1 MKFNDLINLSPYKY
15 FGLIE
20 IGHWRGGGRPTS
32 GCNFKL
38 KFTFILIKIIC
49 SGNKVLLVISS

>member
-20 IGHWRGGGRPTS
+20 IGHWRGGG
-32 GCNFKL
+32 GL
-38 KFTFILIKIIC
+38 HQDVIL
-49 SGNKVLLVISS
+49 N